1 MAKVRV
7 KRKPYFTL
15 PSKYVLLLM
24 TLLCIGVMLITFTT
38 DWLTGPMETVGS
50 YVVVPFQRGISKVGT
65 WFTIR
70 SDKMKDRNELSKQN
84 EELQA
89 RIDELT
95 IENNELQQDKYE
107 LNRLRELYELDKK
120 YSSYEKIGARV
131 IGKDPGN
138 WFSVF
143 MIDKGSEDGID
154 IDMNVMAGSGLV
166 GRIIQVGPNWA
177 TVRSIIDDSS
187 KVSAMALATSDRMIV
202 SGNLELLND
211 GYIEFGQLMDEEDAV
226 KEGEKI
232 VTSNISDKYLPG
244 ILIGYVSEIHK
255 DSNNLTSSGYLTPAV
270 DFNHLQEVLVI
281 LDLK

>member
-1 MAKVRV
+1 
-7 KRKPYFTL
+7 
-15 PSKYVLLLM
+15 
-24 TLLCIGVMLITFTT
+24 
-38 DWLTGPMETVGS
+38 
-50 YVVVPFQRGISKVGT
+50 
-65 WFTIR
+65 
-70 SDKMKDRNELSKQN
+70 
-84 EELQA
+84 
-89 RIDELT
+89 
-95 IENNELQQDKYE
+95 
-107 LNRLRELYELDKK
+107 
-120 YSSYEKIGARV
+120 
-131 IGKDPGN
+131 
-138 WFSVF
+138 